1 MKKLLVFL
9 LCLLMIG
16 CTPKTNS
23 QPDTPQEN
31 PLRKITFT
39 SFEAGFDTVFY
50 LTLYST
56 ESDQTL
62 QTLFNE
68 CVQIAYSYHK
78 RFDIYNNYDG
88 INNIKTINDN
98 AGIQPVAV
106 DKDVIEML
114 KIAKEM
120 NQMSNGEFDV
130 TYGSVLKV
138 WHNYRDAAE
147 PPKKGPIPND
157 LELQEASKH
166 VGWDHVLINE
176 DDSTVYIDEA
186 GISLDVGGIAKG
198 FTTEKLA
205 DYLSA
210 RGITT
215 AILNFGGNNRVMGT
229 KPDGTAWGLG
239 IEQPGT
245 QSAMVAVS
253 LNAPISAVTSGD
265 YHRYYV
271 SEDGNTYHHII
282 DPSTLYPSDHFHS
295 VTIYTKNSGYADALS
310 TSLFT
315 MSVEDGIEL
324 IKTFNQTYPD
334 TPASAVWIMDTEK
347 AFDTPHSFKTNGY
360 FVTYTE
366 DLEGKIKH

>member
-1 MKKLLVFL
+1 MILLCFL
-9 LCLLMIG
+9 LLG
-16 CTPKTNS
+16 CTPDT
-23 QPDTPQEN
+23 QPETPEN
-31 PLRKITFT
+31 QLRKVTFT

-56 ESDQTL
+56 DNDETL
-62 QTLFNE
+62 LSIFNE
-68 CVQIAYSYHK
+68 CVSIAYGYHQL
-78 RFDIYNNYDG
+78 FDIYNNYNG

-98 AGIQPVAV
+98 AGIVPVKVNA
-106 DKDVIEML
+106 DVIEML
-114 KIAKEM
+114 KTAKEM

-147 PPKKGPIPND
+147 AAGKGPVPND
-157 LELQEASKH
+157 EELKSAAEY
-166 VGWDHVLINE
+166 VGWNHVIINE
-176 DDSTVYIDEA
+176 QDNTVYIDEK
-186 GISLDVGGIAKG
+186 GVSLDVGGIAKG

-205 DYLSA
+205 DYLASKD
-210 RGITT
+210 IET
-215 AILNFGGNNRVMGT
+215 AIINFGGNNRVMGD

-282 DPSTLYPSDHFHS
+282 DPSTLYPSEYFHS
-295 VTIYTKNSGYADALS
+295 VTIYTKDSGYADALS

-315 MSVEDGIEL
+315 MSIEDGMKLVEQ
-324 IKTFNQTYPD
+324 FNQTYPN
-334 TPASAVWIMDTEK
+334 TPASVVWIMDEDK
-347 AFDTPHSFKTNGY
+347 AFDTSCSFKTSGY
-360 FVTYTE
+360 FVVYTE
-366 DLEGKIKH
+366 DLKGKIRH

>member
-138 WHNYRDAAE
+138 WHNYRDAW
-147 PPKKGPIPND
+147 
-157 LELQEASKH
+157 H
-166 VGWDHVLINE
+166 
-176 DDSTVYIDEA
+176 DDYQFWY
-186 GISLDVGGIAKG
+186 G
-198 FTTEKLA
+198 
-205 DYLSA
+205 
-210 RGITT
+210 
-215 AILNFGGNNRVMGT
+215 
-229 KPDGTAWGLG
+229 
-239 IEQPGT
+239 
-245 QSAMVAVS
+245 
-253 LNAPISAVTSGD
+253 
-265 YHRYYV
+265 
-271 SEDGNTYHHII
+271 
-282 DPSTLYPSDHFHS
+282 
-295 VTIYTKNSGYADALS
+295 
-310 TSLFT
+310 
-315 MSVEDGIEL
+315 
-324 IKTFNQTYPD
+324 
-334 TPASAVWIMDTEK
+334 
-347 AFDTPHSFKTNGY
+347 
-360 FVTYTE
+360 
-366 DLEGKIKH
+366 